1 MDDDRENERMK
12 EAQNELAS
20 LISCLNLGSEEM
32 PIEEYVQLGGEKLL
46 MESKTWLSWW
56 AWHGKSSPLGV

>member
-1 MDDDRENERMK
+1 MSTLLLANWSANFDINDDHENERLK

-32 PIEEYVQLGGEKLL
+32 PIEEYVQLGGKICRL
-46 MESKTWLSWW
+46 KVK
-56 AWHGKSSPLGV
+56 HG